1 MKKLKTCLGLV
12 LALLLSNLSV
22 ASELVIEITS
32 GVDNPVPI
40 AVVPFAWAGNKALP
54 QDVASVIESDLER
67 SGQFNALKRSAML
80 SFPSTEETVHFR
92 DWRYLATEY
101 LVIGQVFQT
110 EKGFRVEYK
119 LFDVVKQKVMV
130 SGNFSGGRD
139 HLRALSHSVSDAVYE
154 ALTGLRGAF
163 RTRVAYVA
171 AEKKVNPNYYH
182 LLVADADGH
191 NAKVILES
199 KQPIMSPSW
208 SRDASKIA
216 YVSFETNRPA
226 IYIQDLRTG
235 ERNRIKSFKGLNG
248 APSWSPD
255 GKKLALV
262 LSKDGNAEIYVL
274 HLETNKVQR
283 ITKHY
288 GIDTEPS
295 WTVDGKS
302 IIFTSDRGG
311 KPQIYQVELATKWVE
326 RLTFDGDYNARGSL
340 TYDGRFL
347 VLVSRHDGR
356 FHIAVQD
363 LKRGTM
369 STLTQS
375 SLDESPTVAPN
386 GSMVLYATESGGQDI
401 LAAVSID
408 GRVKYKLPATSG
420 VVREP
425 AWSPYLSD

>member
-1 MKKLKTCLGLV
+1 MKLKQQLV
-12 LALLLSNLSV
+12 VLFTVLFANLSM

-32 GVDNPVPI
+32 GVDNPVPV
-40 AVVPFAWAGNKALP
+40 AVVPFAWTGNKALP
-54 QDVASVIESDLER
+54 EDVANVVESDLER
-67 SGQFNALKRSAML
+67 SGQFKALKRAAML
-80 SFPSTEETVHFR
+80 SFPSKQEDVHYR
-92 DWRYLATEY
+92 DWGYLNTEY
-101 LVIGQVFQT
+101 LVIGQVLPT
-110 EKGFRVEYK
+110 EKGFKVEYM
-119 LFDVVKQKVMV
+119 LFDIQQQKVMDE
-130 SGNFSGGRD
+130 GAFSGGRKD
-139 HLRALSHSVSDAVYE
+139 LRALAHSVSDAVYE

-171 AEKKVNPNYYH
+171 ADRKVNPNYYQ

-191 NAKVILES
+191 NPKVILKS

-208 SRDASKIA
+208 SRDASQIA
-216 YVSFETNRPA
+216 YVSFESQRPA

-235 ERNRIKSFKGLNG
+235 DRQRIKSFKGLNG
-248 APSWSPD
+248 APAWSPD
-255 GKKLALV
+255 GTKLALV

-274 HLETNKVQR
+274 ELATGKLSRV
-283 ITKHY
+283 TKHY

-295 WTVDGKS
+295 WTPDGKN

-363 LKRGTM
+363 LQRGTM
-369 STLTQS
+369 TTLTRS
-375 SLDESPTVAPN
+375 TLDESPSVAPN
-386 GSMVLYATESGGQDI
+386 GSMVLYATESNGKDI

-408 GRVKYKLPATSG
+408 GNVKYKLPAAKG

-425 AWSPYLSD
+425 AWSPYLD